1 MTLWVVGGA
10 VSWCGA
16 VCYAEL
22 ATAYPRDGGDYEY
35 LSRAFGR
42 WSGFLFAWAQLTVI
56 ISGNI
61 GAMAYVFADYGAAIW
76 PAWKGFAV
84 WIAVVPIIV
93 LTLVNLL
100 GIVAGKWVQN
110 LLSMLKV
117 AGLAAIALTGL
128 WATDGAE
135 SSATVTAGNGGGDLG
150 LAMVFV
156 LYAYGGWVHAAYVAS
171 EVRDPHR
178 NLPRALVLGIVGIT
192 LIYLAVNASYLAVL
206 GFDRLGA
213 SSTPAADVLTN
224 TVGWWGGRAVSL
236 LVMLSALGAIN
247 GMILTGARVYSVWG
261 EDFRAVKWLAKRDS
275 GGGPFLAITVQS
287 VIAVLLVLLVGTQ
300 TGRDEFNNMLTT
312 LGGSPL
318 SWGEGFETLVTGTAP
333 VYWGLSL
340 LGGLS
345 VIVLRLVGR
354 GRERPYR
361 VPLYPLPVIV
371 LCAACAYMLYSSS
384 MFARWL
390 ALIGVVPMVVGMA
403 VWLVV
408 TLRARRTR

>member
-1 MTLWVVGGA
+1 
-10 VSWCGA
+10 
-16 VCYAEL
+16 
-22 ATAYPRDGGDYEY
+22 
-35 LSRAFGR
+35 
-42 WSGFLFAWAQLTVI
+42 
-56 ISGNI
+56 
-61 GAMAYVFADYGAAIW
+61 
-76 PAWKGFAV
+76 
-84 WIAVVPIIV
+84 
-93 LTLVNLL
+93 
-100 GIVAGKWVQN
+100 
-110 LLSMLKV
+110 MLKV
-117 AGLAAIALTGL
+117 AGLAAIALAGL
-128 WATDGAE
+128 WAADGAE
-135 SSATVTAGNGGGDLG
+135 SLATVTTDNGGGDLG

-156 LYAYGGWVHAAYVAS
+156 LYAFGGWVHAAYVAS

-206 GFDRLGA
+206 GFDGLGA
-213 SSTPAADVLTN
+213 SSTPAADVLTSI
-224 TVGWWGGRAVSL
+224 VGRWGGRAVSL

-261 EDFRAVKWLAKRDS
+261 EDFRAVKWLAKRDR

-300 TGRDEFNNMLTT
+300 TGRDGFNNLLTT
-312 LGGSPL
+312 MGVSPL
-318 SWGEGFETLVTGTAP
+318 SWSEGFETLVTGTAP

-345 VIVLRLVGR
+345 VIVLRLVDGS
-354 GRERPYR
+354 RERPYR

-371 LCAACAYMLYSSS
+371 LCGACAYMLYSSS

-390 ALIGVVPMVVGMA
+390 ALIGVVPMVVGVA

-408 TLRARRTR
+408 ERNRMRIRK